1 MMNEQALRDVISYL
15 EELHTLAIRDA
26 READFNG
33 AMTREAF
40 CDGKSVGLDIAL
52 ARLYELLGDKQ

>member
-1 MMNEQALRDVISYL
+1 MIKEQLLRNLINEL
-15 EELHTLAIRDA
+15 EELKTLAIRDA

-33 AMTREAF
+33 AMTREVF

-52 ARLYELLGDKQ
+52 ERLYALLGDE

>member
-1 MMNEQALRDVISYL
+1 MINEQLLRNLIDEL
-15 EELHTLAIRDA
+15 EQLHTLAIRDA

-33 AMTREAF
+33 EMFREAF

-52 ARLYELLGDKQ
+52 ARLYALLGDE